1 MSNKYNKCPICNT
14 DKFVTY
20 IMGSH
25 AEGRPTIAE
34 GRPTI
39 AEGREHYVQGDC
51 VSHESYECDKC
62 GGEFSVH
69 YEIHNGKTEYLKVDY
84 SGSRTNKS
92 GFHAWA

>member
-1 MSNKYNKCPICNT
+1 MSKKYNKCPICNT

-34 GRPTI
+34 GRK
-39 AEGREHYVQGDC
+39 HYVQGDC
-51 VSHESYECDKC
+51 VAHESYECDKC

-69 YEIHNGKTEYLKVDY
+69 YEIHEGKTKYLEIKY
-84 SGSRTNKS
+84 KGERPKYKGCHT
-92 GFHAWA
+92 WA